1 MQDCGYQRSEDIK
14 TKIDSLLWRRDSHH
28 IFDGYWRIWPGQC
41 NIKIVQVLS
50 STSQCNIKIVVL
62 SSTSHVYYVNCFR
75 YCLRMKQNKL
85 RESIAL
91 FENIISYPWFQE
103 AAIILLLNNTDLF
116 HEKIVRSNLAIHF
129 PAYKG
134 WSSLQNYY
142 GFTVI
147 SPHFTTLY
155 RSTWW
160 SRDSKA
166 VFATAVS

>member
-1 MQDCGYQRSEDIK
+1 MYIM
-14 TKIDSLLWRRDSHH
+14 L
-28 IFDGYWRIWPGQC
+28 
-41 NIKIVQVLS
+41 IVSGTVWGWNR
-50 STSQCNIKIVVL
+50 TNW
-62 SSTSHVYYVNCFR
+62 
-75 YCLRMKQNKL
+75 
-85 RESIAL
+85 ESIAL